1 MQYLHVKT
9 AHIACGK
16 VHPVDSGG
24 LSVPTTHF
32 ASVNRVTRAY
42 GRKPY
47 IQINKC
53 FIIFIINCSLHT
65 MSIFA
70 LWGTGLILGV
80 RLGLWFKAGVTKLF
94 ETQSCFLVQIH
105 AKGYKFDTQTSE
117 IKICRNCLHMML
129 SLIIKIEG
137 IHHCKETDHIYAIV
151 RTGSRA
157 THVVHTWATSLFFFF
172 QKFRVSIRV

>member
-1 MQYLHVKT
+1 MFHYFYYQLFPTHYEYLCPMGDWFN
-9 AHIACGK
+9 I
-16 VHPVDSGG
+16 
-24 LSVPTTHF
+24 
-32 ASVNRVTRAY
+32 
-42 GRKPY
+42 
-47 IQINKC
+47 
-53 FIIFIINCSLHT
+53 
-65 MSIFA
+65 
-70 LWGTGLILGV
+70 GLILGV